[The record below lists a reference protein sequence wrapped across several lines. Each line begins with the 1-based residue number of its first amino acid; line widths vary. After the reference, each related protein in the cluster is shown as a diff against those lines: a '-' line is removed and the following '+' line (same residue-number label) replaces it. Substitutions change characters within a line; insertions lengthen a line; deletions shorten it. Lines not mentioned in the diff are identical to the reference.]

1 MEEKKDKK
9 GLVFAIVGVFTLVIA
24 VIGSTYAFYAAS
36 VNNTTAV
43 TGTAGGG
50 AAPTLTITKMTSDGT
65 GVTGYKGS
73 SLIPITED
81 SGTNTGKTLNSA
93 ASATKKCI
101 DKNGYTACDVYS
113 VVVTN
118 NADVKTTFDITL
130 NIPAVSSMPY
140 LSAVQMTSA
149 TAVSI
154 TSNALNRIGSAA
166 TGTARAISG
175 AICTTSELSKNGT
188 GTCYFM
194 VYIKEKGS
202 AQTDNGTYSGTVTAT
217 STTGSQVTAQFS

>member
-1 MEEKKDKK
+1 MEDKK

-36 VNNTTAV
+36 VNNTTKV

-50 AAPTLTITKMTSDGT
+50 AAPTLTIDKMTSDGT

-73 SLIPITED
+73 SLIPITEG
-81 SGTNTGKTLNSA
+81 SGATTGSMLNSA
-93 ASATKKCI
+93 ASATNKCI
-101 DKNGYTACDVYS
+101 DNNGYTACDVYS
-113 VVVTN
+113 VVVKN

-154 TSNALNRIGSAA
+154 NSSNALNRIGSAA
-166 TGTARAISG
+166 DGTVRAISG
-175 AICTTSELSKNGT
+175 AICTTSEISKNGT

-217 STTGSQVTAQFS
+217 STTGSQISAQF